1 MSAAA
6 ELIETLAQQ
15 GVNLRVDGDQLIVR
29 APKGAVAPETM
40 ETLKERKAEVMAE
53 LAEPPDVKARR
64 QRVLQMMAEDDR
76 PRTYYFCPDT
86 ESHPDYV
93 ILACA
98 KRRLVTWEMTIE
110 REKWDAMKFLE
121 LVERIQ

>member
-1 MSAAA
+1 MSAVA
-6 ELIETLAQQ
+6 ELIFNLAQE

-98 KRRLVTWEMTIE
+98 KRGVGTWEMTIE